1 MQPDTGVKTVDENLH
16 VLFERALGDE
26 PATPPGD
33 LAREAMAEGSR
44 LRRNRR
50 LLTGGSAAAAVAAL
64 VTIIALNVTA
74 PGGESVRVAA
84 VPAPGASTACVAPST
99 REVTSVAIYL
109 SESVSDEQREIV
121 RQTLTTNPRVDDFQY
136 ESHEQAFERFKALWK
151 DDPDFVKSV
160 GSQSLPESYRVRL
173 VKPAY
178 YPAFVAQIKRLGG
191 VQDVIGMSC
200 PEGVVQREG
209 K

>member
-74 PGGESVRVAA
+74 PGGESVQVAA
-84 VPAPGASTACVAPST
+84 VPVPGATTACVAPAS
-99 REVTSVAIYL
+99 RSVTSVAIYL
-109 SESVSDEQREIV
+109 SDTITDEQRLIV
-121 RQTLTTNPRVDDFQY
+121 QQTLSTAPAVRDFRY
-136 ESHEQAFERFKALWK
+136 ESREQAFEKFKDLWK
-151 DDPDFVKSV
+151 DSPDFVKSV
-160 GSQSLPESYRVRL
+160 GPESLPESYRVEL
-173 VKPAY
+173 VKPAF

-191 VQDVIGMSC
+191 VQDIVGTSC
-200 PEGVVQREG
+200 PDGAVQQEG

>member
-74 PGGESVRVAA
+74 PGGESVQVAA
-84 VPAPGASTACVAPST
+84 VPVPGATTACVAPAS
-99 REVTSVAIYL
+99 RSVTSVAIYL
-109 SESVSDEQREIV
+109 TESVSDEQREIV
-121 RQTLTTNPRVDDFQY
+121 RQTLSTNPRVGDFQY
-136 ESHEQAFERFKALWK
+136 ESREQAFEKFKDLWK
-151 DDPDFVKSV
+151 DSPDFVKSV
-160 GSQSLPESYRVRL
+160 GPESLPESYRVEL
-173 VKPAY
+173 VKPAF
-178 YPAFVAQIKRLGG
+178 YPAFVAQIKRLRG
-191 VQDVIGMSC
+191 VQDIVGTSC
-200 PEGVVQREG
+200 PDGAVQQEG